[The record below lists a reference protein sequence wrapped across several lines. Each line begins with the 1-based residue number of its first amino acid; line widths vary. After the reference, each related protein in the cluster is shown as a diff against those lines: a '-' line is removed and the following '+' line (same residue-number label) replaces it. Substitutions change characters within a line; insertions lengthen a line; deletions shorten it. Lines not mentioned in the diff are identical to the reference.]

1 MGKKYEKLKKRKNGL
16 RAIAIWMLK
25 KIDTFALLSAF
36 IVLCQQKNLYKSR
49 FSKSPKNNF
58 QSSKKNI
65 LVFHYFFFP
74 VVNFFA

>member
-1 MGKKYEKLKKRKNGL
+1 MKKNGL
-16 RAIAIWMLK
+16 RAIAIWIWMLK
-25 KIDTFALLSAF
+25 RIDTFALLSAF

-65 LVFHYFFFP
+65 LVFHYFLFP